1 MTTCLQLNGSS
12 DYLHTPLLTVTRI
25 VLDFS
30 YDNNNPPSTLAYY
43 LFDPRG
49 GTAGNFQV
57 YISTSG
63 ALSKGNNVSTLLYN
77 SSSSIANPLPINTR
91 GVLDA
96 TFSTAVTEDSNGIEF
111 FINYALQATS
121 RTKGKIY
128 DIKLYN
134 GATLLAH
141 YDMTL
146 GNANDQSGSGNNA
159 TLIGGT
165 FVDDGLSGGT
175 TTYVGSGASS
185 GLASLSSLEKSILKD
200 GNLIQVNPS
209 LTVNEDMIMAMSGS
223 VQALSSLS
231 SGESLIAH
239 SGSIYSGSGNTLA
252 YSILSSNE
260 IKNFATSGSLI
271 GTSSMIDD
279 HSMMLFE
286 AKGDIIS
293 QAILSSKDLYNGK
306 PNPQTFITNGSI
318 QGHTLIFTKEVLN
331 HFTIPFYQVAKIYL
345 KGEQQL
351 NVYLVGEMMNNITLK
366 GSE

>member
-1 MTTCLQLNGSS
+1 MTLYLQMPSSAKLTTPSFSFTDMKLDMKIDVGNTGTGITALYTNFNNQLAFGTNLRPASGAIATINGTSIAYNTNISSYFGQRILMDISTTNTINASGGYIGGFTGRLYDVKFYNGS
-12 DYLHTPLLTVTRI
+12 
-25 VLDFS
+25 
-30 YDNNNPPSTLAYY
+30 TL
-43 LFDPRG
+43 
-49 GTAGNFQV
+49 
-57 YISTSG
+57 I
-63 ALSKGNNVSTLLYN
+63 
-77 SSSSIANPLPINTR
+77 
-91 GVLDA
+91 
-96 TFSTAVTEDSNGIEF
+96 
-111 FINYALQATS
+111 
-121 RTKGKIY
+121 
-128 DIKLYN
+128 
-134 GATLLAH
+134 AH
-141 YDMTL
+141 YDMTT
-146 GNANDQSGSGNNA
+146 GTVNDQSGNGYNA
-159 TLIGGT
+159 TLTGGT
-165 FVDDGLSGGT
+165 WLDDGGGST
-175 TTYVGSGASS
+175 TTYVGSGASN
-185 GLASLSSLEKSILKD
+185 GLASLSSPEKSILKD
-200 GNLIQVNPS
+200 GSLIQVNPS

-231 SGESLIAH
+231 SGESLITH
-239 SGSIYSGSGNTLA
+239 SGSLYSGSGITLA

-260 IKNFATSGSLI
+260 LKNFAASGSLI

-351 NVYLVGEMMNNITLK
+351 NVYLVGEMMNTITLK